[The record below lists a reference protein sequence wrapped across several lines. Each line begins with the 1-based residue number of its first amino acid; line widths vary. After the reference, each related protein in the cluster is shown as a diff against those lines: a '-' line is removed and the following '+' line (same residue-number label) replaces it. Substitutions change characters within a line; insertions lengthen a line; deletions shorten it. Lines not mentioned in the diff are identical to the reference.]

1 MGEVASARPPPPSA
15 PLLRPPPPTPL
26 LIRTPLL
33 RSSGDCRARRL
44 ASRPAAVDLGP
55 GAAGPP
61 ARPGLAEEISVIYLP
76 FNLLFLY
83 FCSGRGS
90 SAALVPPSVCLCI
103 SGGGGLGPS
112 GPEDGA
118 AGAPGWRGQAG
129 GCRAGELL

>member
-61 ARPGLAEEISVIYLP
+61 TRPGLAEEISVIYLP

-103 SGGGGLGPS
+103 SGGGVWGR
-112 GPEDGA
+112 A
-118 AGAPGWRGQAG
+118 APRTEPRERRGGGGRAG